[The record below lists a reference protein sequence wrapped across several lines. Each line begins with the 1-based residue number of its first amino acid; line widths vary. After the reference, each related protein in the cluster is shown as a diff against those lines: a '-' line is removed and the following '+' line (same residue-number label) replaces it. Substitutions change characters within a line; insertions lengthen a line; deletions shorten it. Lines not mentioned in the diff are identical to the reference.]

1 MPRIVAD
8 PKPARLPLC
17 VVDASF
23 GDLIM
28 TRTLT
33 RINITGCRLRRGT
46 TTLTHVE
53 TVQIEPANRLL
64 TGLMH
69 LIVT

>member
-33 RINITGCRLRRGT
+33 RINIAG
-46 TTLTHVE
+46 
-53 TVQIEPANRLL
+53 
-64 TGLMH
+64 
-69 LIVT
+69 